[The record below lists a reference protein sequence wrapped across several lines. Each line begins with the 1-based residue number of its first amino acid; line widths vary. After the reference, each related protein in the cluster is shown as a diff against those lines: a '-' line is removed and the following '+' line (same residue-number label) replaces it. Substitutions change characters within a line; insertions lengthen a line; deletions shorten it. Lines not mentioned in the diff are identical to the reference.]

1 MGEIVVGVDG
11 SPGSLAAL
19 RFALAEARLRDATV
33 VAMHAWVFPLVEAAE
48 PFLLEYPGPQVDTL
62 GQVTAALAL
71 QSEER
76 LNRALQEVA
85 PEAEGIE
92 VERRVTEGDA
102 AAVLVEASKDADLL
116 VVGSRGFGGFSR
128 LLLGS
133 VSRQCVSHASC
144 PVVVVPSPHDG

>member
-1 MGEIVVGVDG
+1 MLWPRPGFAARQS
-11 SPGSLAAL
+11 SPCTRGC
-19 RFALAEARLRDATV
+19 
-33 VAMHAWVFPLVEAAE
+33 FPLVEAPE
-48 PFLLEYPGPQVDTL
+48 PFLLEYPGPHVDTL

-76 LNRALQEVA
+76 LDRALQEVA

-92 VERRVTEGDA
+92 VERRVTEGNA

-116 VVGSRGFGGFSR
+116 VVGSRGLGGFSR